1 MKMRILA
8 AVTGLSA
15 ATWFAA
21 AAVHASFPVGIYAVV
36 EKVVLEPAGGAQP
49 ERVQVWGTFAL
60 WDDTSGHGYRPAK
73 RGFLYYRCSNEH
85 IGMCR
90 NEWTDLTSVA
100 GTGQVIGFGSRSLL
114 AGRVRPAGEQ
124 ASAPEMY
131 PIQFGVVRMGLSPR
145 GDVFDQLKA
154 VARAR

>member
-1 MKMRILA
+1 MNMRTLA
-8 AVTGLSA
+8 AGIGLSA
-15 ATWFAA
+15 ATWLAA

-36 EKVVLEPAGGAQP
+36 EKVVLEPAGAQP

-60 WDDTSGHGYRPAK
+60 WDETSGHGFRPAK
-73 RGFLYYRCSNEH
+73 RGFLYYNCSKEH
-85 IGMCR
+85 IGICR
-90 NEWTDLTSVA
+90 NEWTDLKSVA

-114 AGRVRPAGEQ
+114 AGRVRPASEQ
-124 ASAPEMY
+124 ASAPENY

-154 VARAR
+154 LARAR